1 VNANESAVPGP
12 GTEHPPAVAYLF
24 LTLTALFLAIN
35 YVIGRGV
42 HQEIPPVGLSFWRWV
57 VGALILAPFVL
68 SRPGA
73 FSRIFGHHGRVMLL
87 LGSMLVGSTTLVLV
101 ALNSTTA
108 INVSVINA
116 VQPGL
121 TVLFAW
127 MFLSEPM
134 SRRQLLGIGAAC
146 AGVLVMLSAGRWETL
161 AGFELSGGGLI
172 ALLAM
177 SGFAGYAV
185 NLYRLPPELNF
196 AESLFGI
203 IVLGS
208 LALLP
213 FYLIESLFVA
223 AVPLN
228 MKALGAVFTLAL
240 LVSVLAML
248 MWNFGNRR
256 IGPGRASV
264 FINLVPV
271 FGMILATAF
280 LGESIQ
286 GFHVAGTACI
296 VAGIRLAVNKTPGRP
311 NHQKPSGAGDL

>member
-1 VNANESAVPGP
+1 MNANETARPVPGAKRP
-12 GTEHPPAVAYLF
+12 EAVAYLF

-42 HQEIPPVGLSFWRWV
+42 HEEIPPVGLSFWRWV
-57 VGALILAPFVL
+57 GGALILAPFVL
-68 SRPGA
+68 SRPGTL
-73 FSRIFGHHGRVMLL
+73 SRIFGHHAGVLLL
-87 LGSMLVGSTTLVLV
+87 LGSLVVGSTTLILI

-127 MFLSEPM
+127 VFLRAPM
-134 SRRQLLGIGAAC
+134 SGRQLLGIGAAS
-146 AGVLVMLSAGRWETL
+146 AGVLIMLSGGRWQTL
-161 AGFELSGGGLI
+161 AGFELNRGSLI

-177 SGFAGYAV
+177 CGLAAYAI
-185 NLYRLPPELNF
+185 NLFRLPQGLNF

-203 IVLGS
+203 IVMGS

-213 FYLIESLFVA
+213 FYLLETFFVA
-223 AVPLN
+223 TVQPN
-228 MKALGAVFTLAL
+228 MITLGAVFTLAL

-248 MWNFGNRR
+248 MWNFGNHR

-264 FINLVPV
+264 FINLIPV

-286 GFHVAGTACI
+286 GFHIAGTACI
-296 VAGIRLAVNKTPGRP
+296 VVGIRLAVNKTHTAP
-311 NHQKPSGAGDL
+311 

>member
-1 VNANESAVPGP
+1 MNANESAAPGP

-73 FSRIFGHHGRVMLL
+73 LSRIFGRHTGVMLL

-121 TVLFAW
+121 TVLLAW
-127 MFLSEPM
+127 MLLREPM
-134 SRRQLLGIGAAC
+134 SGRQLLGIGAAG
-146 AGVLVMLSAGRWETL
+146 AGVLVMLSGGSWETL

-213 FYLIESLFVA
+213 FYLIESLFIA
-223 AVPLN
+223 TVPPS
-228 MKALGAVFTLAL
+228 MKTLGVVFTLAL
-240 LVSVLAML
+240 LVSVLTML

-264 FINLVPV
+264 FINLIPV

-296 VAGIRLAVNKTPGRP
+296 VAGIRLAVNKTPGRLMR
-311 NHQKPSGAGDL
+311 QKPPGARGL

>member
-1 VNANESAVPGP
+1 MQRKIREQRFNPVKANETTGP
-12 GTEHPPAVAYLF
+12 GRGTERPATAAYVF

-42 HQEIPPVGLSFWRWV
+42 HEEIPPVGLSFWRWV

-68 SRPGA
+68 HRPGTL
-73 FSRIFGHHGRVMLL
+73 SRIFVHHTGVMLL
-87 LGSMLVGSTTLVLV
+87 LGCMVVGSTTLLLV

-127 MFLSEPM
+127 IFRREAMTG
-134 SRRQLLGIGAAC
+134 RQLLGIGAAC
-146 AGVLVMLSAGRWETL
+146 VGVLIMLSGGRWQTL
-161 AGFELSGGGLI
+161 AGFELSGGSLI

-177 SGFAGYAV
+177 CGLAGYAV
-185 NLYRLPPELNF
+185 SLFRLPPELNF

-203 IVLGS
+203 IVMGS

-213 FYLIESLFVA
+213 FYLIESFFVA
-223 AVPLN
+223 TVPPG
-228 MKALGAVFTLAL
+228 MKTLSVVFTLAL

-248 MWNFGNRR
+248 MWNYGNHR
-256 IGPGRASV
+256 IGPGRASI
-264 FINLVPV
+264 FINLIPV

-286 GFHVAGTACI
+286 GFHIAGTACI
-296 VAGIRLAVNKTPGRP
+296 VVGIRLAVNKPPT
-311 NHQKPSGAGDL
+311 

>member
-1 VNANESAVPGP
+1 VNADETAVPGSGAERPP
-12 GTEHPPAVAYLF
+12 GAAYLF

-68 SRPGA
+68 SRPGTL
-73 FSRIFGHHGRVMLL
+73 SRIFGHHAGVMLL
-87 LGSMLVGSTTLVLV
+87 LGSMVVGSTTLILV

-127 MFLSEPM
+127 IFLREPM
-134 SRRQLLGIGAAC
+134 TGRQLLGIGAAC
-146 AGVLVMLSAGRWETL
+146 VGVLIMLSGGRWQTL
-161 AGFELSGGGLI
+161 AGFELNRGSLI
-172 ALLAM
+172 AVLAM
-177 SGFAGYAV
+177 CGLAGYAV
-185 NLYRLPPELNF
+185 NLFRLPQGLNF

-203 IVLGS
+203 IVMGS

-223 AVPLN
+223 TMPPS
-228 MKALGAVFTLAL
+228 MKTLGVVFTLAL

-248 MWNFGNRR
+248 MWNYGNHL

-264 FINLVPV
+264 FINLIPV
-271 FGMILATAF
+271 FGMILASAF

-296 VAGIRLAVNKTPGRP
+296 VAGIRLAVNKTPDRLTRRDGF
-311 NHQKPSGAGDL
+311 

>member
-1 VNANESAVPGP
+1 MTMWPGSKP
-12 GTEHPPAVAYLF
+12 TDLDEPPPNLAYLF
-24 LTLTALFLAIN
+24 LTLMSLFLAVN
-35 YVIGRGV
+35 YVIGRSVRG
-42 HQEIPPVGLSFWRWV
+42 EIPPVGLSFWRWV

-73 FSRIFGHHGRVMLL
+73 LSRIFGHHAGVMLL
-87 LGSMLVGSTTLVLV
+87 LGSMLVGSTTLILV

-127 MFLSEPM
+127 MFLKDPM
-134 SRRQLLGIGAAC
+134 TGRQLLGVGAAC
-146 AGVLVMLSAGRWETL
+146 AGVLIMLSGGRWETL

-177 SGFAGYAV
+177 CGLAGYAV
-185 NLYRLPPELNF
+185 SLFRIPHELSF

-203 IVLGS
+203 IVMGS

-213 FYLIESLFVA
+213 FYLIESLFVTT
-223 AVPLN
+223 VPPS
-228 MKALGAVFTLAL
+228 MKTLGVVFTLAL
-240 LVSVLAML
+240 LVSVLGML

-256 IGPGRASV
+256 IGPARATI

-280 LGESIQ
+280 LDESIQ
-286 GFHVAGTACI
+286 GFHIAGTACI
-296 VAGIRLAVNKTPGRP
+296 VVGIRLAVNKTPNR
-311 NHQKPSGAGDL
+311 LI

>member
-1 VNANESAVPGP
+1 MNAIWTSSPGL
-12 GTEHPPAVAYLF
+12 GTERPPTVAYLF
-24 LTLTALFLAIN
+24 LTLMSLFLAIN
-35 YVIGRGV
+35 HVIGRSV
-42 HQEIPPVGLSFWRWV
+42 HGEIPPVGLSFWRWV

-73 FSRIFGHHGRVMLL
+73 LSRVFRHHAGVMLL
-87 LGSMLVGSTTLVLV
+87 LGSMLVGSTTLILV

-127 MFLSEPM
+127 MFLKEPM
-134 SRRQLLGIGAAC
+134 SSRQLLGIGAAG
-146 AGVLVMLSAGRWETL
+146 AGVLVMLSGGHWETL
-161 AGFELSGGGLI
+161 VGFELNGGGLI

-177 SGFAGYAV
+177 CGFAAYAV
-185 NLYRLPPELNF
+185 SLFRIPRELSF

-203 IVLGS
+203 IVMGS

-213 FYLIESLFVA
+213 FYLIESFFIA
-223 AVPLN
+223 TVPTSIET
-228 MKALGAVFTLAL
+228 MGIVFTLAL
-240 LVSVLAML
+240 LVSVLGML

-256 IGPGRASV
+256 IGPGRATV
-264 FINLVPV
+264 FINLIPV
-271 FGMILATAF
+271 FGVILATTF

-286 GFHVAGTACI
+286 GFHVTGAACI
-296 VAGIRLAVNKTPGRP
+296 VVGIRLAVMPWKSNGMR
-311 NHQKPSGAGDL
+311 

>member
-1 VNANESAVPGP
+1 MNTNKHTGP
-12 GTEHPPAVAYLF
+12 GGGAEPPPTIAYFF

-68 SRPGA
+68 SRPRA
-73 FSRIFGHHGRVMLL
+73 ASRVFGRHAGVMLL

-108 INVSVINA
+108 INVSIINA

-127 MFLSEPM
+127 MFLKESMTP
-134 SRRQLLGIGAAC
+134 RQLLGIGAAC
-146 AGVLVMLSAGRWETL
+146 AGVLVMLSGGRWENL
-161 AGFELSGGGLI
+161 VGFELSGGGLI

-177 SGFAGYAV
+177 CGFSAYAV
-185 NLYRLPPELNF
+185 NLFRIPSELSIT
-196 AESLFGI
+196 ESLFGI
-203 IVLGS
+203 IVMGS

-213 FYLIESLFVA
+213 FYLLESLFIA
-223 AVPLN
+223 TVPPS
-228 MKALGAVFTLAL
+228 MKSLVVVFTLAL

-256 IGPGRASV
+256 VGPGRASV
-264 FINLVPV
+264 FINLIPV

-286 GFHVAGTACI
+286 GFHVAGVACI
-296 VAGIRLAVNKTPGRP
+296 VVGIRLAVNTTPKCP
-311 NHQKPSGAGDL
+311 

>member
-1 VNANESAVPGP
+1 VNANETAHPEPGA
-12 GTEHPPAVAYLF
+12 EPPAAVAYLF
-24 LTLTALFLAIN
+24 LTFTALFLAIN

-73 FSRIFGHHGRVMLL
+73 LSRIFGHHAGVMLL
-87 LGSMLVGSTTLVLV
+87 LGSMVVGSTTLILV

-127 MFLSEPM
+127 IFLREPM
-134 SRRQLLGIGAAC
+134 TGRQLLGIGAAC
-146 AGVLVMLSAGRWETL
+146 VGVLIMLSGGRWQTL

-177 SGFAGYAV
+177 CGLAGYAV
-185 NLYRLPPELNF
+185 SLFRLPQGLNF

-203 IVLGS
+203 IVMGS

-213 FYLIESLFVA
+213 FYLIESFFVA
-223 AVPLN
+223 TVPPSLN
-228 MKALGAVFTLAL
+228 TLGVVFTLAL

-248 MWNFGNRR
+248 MWNFGNHR

-264 FINLVPV
+264 FINLIPV

-280 LGESIQ
+280 LGESVQ
-286 GFHVAGTACI
+286 RFHIAGTACI
-296 VAGIRLAVNKTPGRP
+296 VVGIRLAVNKTPDR
-311 NHQKPSGAGDL
+311 LI